1 MVRPLLSGDFQND
14 VADSVVGVPLLKD
27 IPILGW
33 LFKSKQKSIEKTELL
48 VFLTPRIM
56 NLKDQIVGENSSEE
70 NSSSDDLEL

>member
-1 MVRPLLSGDFQND
+1 MIF
-14 VADSVVGVPLLKD
+14 ADSVVGVPLLKD

-33 LFKSKQKSIEKTELL
+33 LFKIKAKSIEKTELL